1 MKGMKKS
8 FDEWFSAKQ
17 LFMTF
22 MSFMIFMSKALI
34 PNQ

>member
-1 MKGMKKS
+1 MVFFLVQS
-8 FDEWFSAKQ
+8 SHF
-17 LFMTF
+17 FMTF